1 MAPKKPEKP
10 TIDTDTILADI
21 DAKLDT
27 MEKLLNKIREENE
40 LLRETVT
47 KKDAEIIT
55 LKTRL
60 NAVEQYN
67 RSWSIR
73 INNLPVA
80 RAEENNTL
88 KVMEAVY
95 NSIVLPVFQGAL
107 DNGDIDSIPPIYRVL
122 ETAHILPGKPNSTK
136 PIIARFTNCYFR
148 QILFTYK
155 KEYAPALLPPLQ
167 PPPPPKPPLGP
178 PPTCIH
184 IMKI

>member
-21 DAKLDT
+21 DAELDT

-67 RSWSIR
+67 RSLSIR

-80 RAEENNTL
+80 RG
-88 KVMEAVY
+88 
-95 NSIVLPVFQGAL
+95 SIV
-107 DNGDIDSIPPIYRVL
+107 
-122 ETAHILPGKPNSTK
+122 H
-136 PIIARFTNCYFR
+136 
-148 QILFTYK
+148 
-155 KEYAPALLPPLQ
+155 
-167 PPPPPKPPLGP
+167 PPPYQVYLIQNK
-178 PPTCIH
+178 
-184 IMKI
+184 